1 MKFVRIF
8 DFSHPIFREGWN
20 EVSAWGWHN
29 VASDFFRPVRSRY
42 SFSCWVLGVLPPR
55 TFVLRQS
62 ALGHRQAGTPA
73 QPNPLLH
80 VIS

>member
-1 MKFVRIF
+1 MKFVRVF

-20 EVSAWGWHN
+20 EVSAWG
-29 VASDFFRPVRSRY
+29 FRLFSTRQVTVC